1 MTKKLICTFLPFRYF
16 PPAKNETIKDTL
28 HATDKYFCEQA
39 YKHEFIGAENMIR
52 LAEEKDYLQ
61 LATMKWQHSQ
71 EDDEDYGEGNLEG
84 VVKQEFINSFVD
96 FMKIQKSYT
105 VFVVEEN
112 EVVISSMFVSII
124 PKVPKPNGKSKS
136 IAYLTNV
143 YTLKEYRN
151 SGIGTKL
158 LQYIKNYLKECAC
171 ELVIVW
177 PSANSAEWYKKN
189 GFCSENEVFECP
201 L

>member
-1 MTKKLICTFLPFRYF
+1 
-16 PPAKNETIKDTL
+16 
-28 HATDKYFCEQA
+28 
-39 YKHEFIGAENMIR
+39 MIR

-61 LATMKWQHSQ
+61 MATMKWLHGQ
-71 EDDEDYGEGNLEG
+71 EDDEDYGERNLEG
-84 VVKQEFINSFVD
+84 VDKQEFIDSFVD
-96 FMKIQKSYT
+96 FMKAQKCYT
-105 VFVVEEN
+105 VFVMEEN
-112 EVVISSMFVSII
+112 EIIISSMFVSII

-151 SGIGTKL
+151 KGIGTKL
-158 LQYIKNYLKECAC
+158 LQFIKNFLKECAC

-177 PSANSAEWYKKN
+177 PSDNSVEWYKRN